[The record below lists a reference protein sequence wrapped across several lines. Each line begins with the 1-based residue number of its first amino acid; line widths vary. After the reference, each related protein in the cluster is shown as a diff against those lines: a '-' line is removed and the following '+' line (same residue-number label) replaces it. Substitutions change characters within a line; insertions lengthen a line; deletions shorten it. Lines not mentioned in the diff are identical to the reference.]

1 MPREN
6 VGPAPLLV
14 LGVDREQEGGLGR
27 LLRRRSRVVGFP
39 RLAVALRGG
48 PDLEDFP
55 GAAALAPGA
64 RRVAEGLGVDPSGAD
79 ADLGPGDL
87 VGRPGVVE
95 GGFGVCGVGGGAAG
109 GVCGGRRRRLDVHR
123 AVELGLVREYR
134 FVLDFCFPD
143 RERERISACLALA
156 EKRKETAR
164 RVCATEGRS
173 IGDVV
178 TVVLPTFRS
187 LSNDFSKKK
196 THLLPLQGR
205 CLQNLGHGG
214 ITIALSLRLHG
225 RLGEGDAVWA

>member
-1 MPREN
+1 
-6 VGPAPLLV
+6 
-14 LGVDREQEGGLGR
+14 
-27 LLRRRSRVVGFP
+27 VV
-39 RLAVALRGG
+39 
-48 PDLEDFP
+48 
-55 GAAALAPGA
+55 
-64 RRVAEGLGVDPSGAD
+64 
-79 ADLGPGDL
+79 
-87 VGRPGVVE
+87 
-95 GGFGVCGVGGGAAG
+95 
-109 GVCGGRRRRLDVHR
+109 
-123 AVELGLVREYR
+123 
-134 FVLDFCFPD
+134 DFCFPD